1 MSSYVLAT
9 SGALATAS
17 ADLAG
22 IGRTIG
28 AAYGAAA
35 PSTMSV
41 AAAAQDEVSA
51 AIARLFATYAQEQQT
66 LSAQAEAFHAGF
78 VHALDSAGAAYSA
91 AEAANTSPLQS
102 ALDAV
107 NGPVQALTG
116 RPLIGD
122 GANATTPGGNG
133 GDGGILW
140 GDGGNGAAGT
150 PTTGQNG
157 GNGGSAGFF
166 GHGAILPAVSTMP
179 AA

>member
-1 MSSYVLAT
+1 
-9 SGALATAS
+9 
-17 ADLAG
+17 
-22 IGRTIG
+22 
-28 AAYGAAA
+28 AA

-91 AEAANTSPLQS
+91 GEAANTSPLQS

-116 RPLIGD
+116 GP
-122 GANATTPGGNG
+122 
-133 GDGGILW
+133 
-140 GDGGNGAAGT
+140 AAGMDC
-150 PTTGQNG
+150 
-157 GNGGSAGFF
+157 SAAAPRGTAATA
-166 GHGAILPAVSTMP
+166 GPVAPARCPVR
-179 AA
+179 